1 MPPEALHLN
10 AGEKA
15 ELYVKMHILAGQPV
29 FTLDA
34 QTSAPTERTLKF
46 HSVYLKDTSSI
57 GGGFNE
63 VLCGR
68 EELPLVEGSLDPK
81 DYLLRKDLLEGLDLL
96 QGSIDGQDDLPI
108 DFVQLL
114 RRLGISGAGNQTN
127 VDLSGRLTG
136 LDGDRKFGFSIKS
149 FVGSQPTLLNA
160 SQENTNFRF
169 KIEGDPDAK
178 RCLTT
183 ATNFPEISTTLNF
196 LRNSNLGLV
205 PLGAKS
211 EGFRGNLRFFGEGF
225 DVFLG
230 SLMLDSYSAPFK
242 PRGIAENFEYCSGM
256 LSETEKASRKY
267 ALQGFLRAAALGMT
281 TKKAWSGRSET
292 YGGYL
297 ILNEDYSVTSVGIQN
312 DDDFRDYLFTQTY
325 FESPSRKRHKY
336 GFWYQEDDDWYLDLN
351 LQVRFKKQQPDF
363 PLL

>member
-1 MPPEALHLN
+1 MPLEALHLN

-34 QTSAPTERTLKF
+34 QTSRPTERTLNF
-46 HSVYLKDTSSI
+46 HSVYLKSTSSVS
-57 GGGFNE
+57 GGGFTE
-63 VLCGR
+63 VLCGS
-68 EELPLVEGSLDPK
+68 EELPLVEGSIDPK
-81 DYLLRKDLLEGLDLL
+81 DYLLREDLL
-96 QGSIDGQDDLPI
+96 QGLELLRGSIDGQDDLPLH
-108 DFVQLL
+108 FVQLL

-127 VDLSGRLTG
+127 VDISGRLTG

-169 KIEGDPDAK
+169 KIDGDDDAK

-183 ATNFPEISTTLNF
+183 AAIFPEISTTLNF
-196 LRNSNLGLV
+196 LTNSNLRLV

-211 EGFRGNLRFFGEGF
+211 EGFKANLRFFGEGF

-230 SLMLDSYSAPFK
+230 TLMLNSYSAPFK
-242 PRGIAENFEYCSGM
+242 PRGIAENFEFGSG
-256 LSETEKASRKY
+256 LWSETDKASRKY

-281 TKKAWSGRSET
+281 TKKPWNGRSET

-325 FESPSRKRHKY
+325 FESPSRNRHKY
-336 GFWYQEDDDWYLDLN
+336 GFWYQEKDDWYLDLN
-351 LQVRFKKQQPDF
+351 LQVRFKKQ
-363 PLL
+363 